1 MPVQVTLA
9 GSRSEDT
16 GQRNR
21 TEDRTEDRT
30 DVSPSNPSEDTT
42 TPIGT
47 TPTTTT
53 SSLAAASSLKQ
64 VSLETLMAELQDIS
78 QLQSS
83 TSESLNISQL
93 MHQLDSAGR
102 ALDSLDQKTD
112 GLLARLDQILA
123 DSGAAEEQLVDL
135 DSQISASDSPIDHPK
150 D

>member
-1 MPVQVTLA
+1 MPVQVALL
-9 GSRSEDT
+9 
-16 GQRNR
+16 
-21 TEDRTEDRT
+21 
-30 DVSPSNPSEDTT
+30 V
-42 TPIGT
+42 
-47 TPTTTT
+47 
-53 SSLAAASSLKQ
+53 AAASSLKQ